1 MVVQALPENS
11 PEWAPECVWP
21 RRPWVPMVLF
31 QWGSQSQGLHH
42 PSSLGL
48 KVLPGSLFHGP
59 DRLQSHSD
67 WGIVGSINIY
77 WLTERFQGFSGL
89 DHISLDD
96 SGGLE
101 GHC

>member
-1 MVVQALPENS
+1 M
-11 PEWAPECVWP
+11 
-21 RRPWVPMVLF
+21 PMVLF
-31 QWGSQSQGLHH
+31 QWGSQSQGLHR

-59 DRLQSHSD
+59 GRLQSHSD

-77 WLTERFQGFSGL
+77 WLTERFHGFSGL
-89 DHISLDD
+89 DHRSLDD

-101 GHC
+101 GSMVTAGSQRKAEKT